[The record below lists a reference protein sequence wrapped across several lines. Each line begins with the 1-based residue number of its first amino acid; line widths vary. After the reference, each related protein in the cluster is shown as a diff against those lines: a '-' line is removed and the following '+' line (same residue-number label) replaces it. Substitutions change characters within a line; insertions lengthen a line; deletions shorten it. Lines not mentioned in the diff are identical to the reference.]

1 MKGLKIWL
9 CCFAVLFL
17 LTSCKQEPDLEDYG
31 IEKVDHSLS
40 EGEIKSCFD
49 VLGLKFERF
58 RCMIPKRSAI
68 SLTSQR
74 YIEGEARGGKAS
86 GTMHVDKGLQEF
98 TLFMKEQ
105 DNSISFS
112 VQTSGSRGS
121 CGSASMEDYSA
132 KTWGRI
138 PIKKLSRTERQPI
151 FFCAANV
158 DGGIEGFSTD
168 KFDIEALIDKYDFAM
183 VIYVSIEDQH

>member
-1 MKGLKIWL
+1 MKALKIWL
-9 CCFAVLFL
+9 CCVGVLFL
-17 LTSCKQEPDLEDYG
+17 STSCEQKPDLEDYG

-40 EGEIKSCFD
+40 DREIRSCFD

-68 SLTSQR
+68 SLTSHQ
-74 YIEGEARGGKAS
+74 YIEGRLRRGEAS
-86 GTMHVDKGLQEF
+86 GTMHVDKGLHEF

-105 DNSISFS
+105 DNSISFY
-112 VQTSGSRGS
+112 VRTSGSGSS
-121 CGSASMEDYSA
+121 CGSASLEDYSA
-132 KTWGRI
+132 KTWGPI
-138 PIKKLSRTERQPI
+138 PIKKLSRTEKQPI
-151 FFCAANV
+151 FFCAAN

-183 VIYVSIEDQH
+183 VIYVSVEDPQ